1 MDEKTYTLGWYLVGF
16 LDVLGQ
22 REKLRNLRLPN
33 RKEEEAVVF
42 ESVRSTAG
50 VVLGIRRLFRE
61 TFESFEAA
69 FPNPQP
75 GAGKIVQVPDLY
87 GFSDSF
93 VISLPLGGDRE
104 HLKHLV
110 TPLIGSYCALSTAC
124 VVMISAF
131 ASKQALR
138 GGIEVGLGLNIS
150 PGEIYGP
157 GLERAYFLE
166 CRQARYPRILI
177 GDELWKFLSLGLVET
192 EKITTNA
199 GKAMNEIIHKTME
212 LSFVDTDGLRALD
225 YLGPGVVIHSPPN
238 FATHSVKPAYDF
250 VLEQQRLY
258 LSKGDEEL
266 SKRYANLRRYFES
279 RLPLWGMAPA
289 SPESGKR

>member
-1 MDEKTYTLGWYLVGF
+1 MDEKTYTLSWCLVGF

-22 REKLRNLRLPN
+22 REKLRNLRLPK
-33 RKEEEAVVF
+33 RKEDEAAVF
-42 ESVRSTAG
+42 ESVKSTAG
-50 VVLGIRRLFRE
+50 VVLGIRKLFRE

-75 GAGKIVQVPDLY
+75 GSAKVVEVPDLY

-104 HLKHLV
+104 HLKQMV

-131 ASKQALR
+131 ASKIALR

-166 CRQARYPRILI
+166 SRQAKYPRVLI
-177 GDELWKFLSLGLVET
+177 GDELWKFLSLGLLET
-192 EKITTNA
+192 EKMTTPA
-199 GKAMNEIIHKTME
+199 GKAMNEIIRKGMD
-212 LSFVDTDGLRALD
+212 LVVVDTDGLRALD
-225 YLGPGVVIHSPPN
+225 YLGPGVVVHSPPN
-238 FATHSVKPAYDF
+238 FATQSVKPAYDF
-250 VLEQQRLY
+250 VLEQHGLC
-258 LSKGDEEL
+258 LSKGNEEL
-266 SKRYANLRRYFES
+266 SQRYANLRQYFES
-279 RLPLWGMAPA
+279 RLPLWGIAPA
-289 SPESGKR
+289 SPE